1 MKFIKVLPV
10 LLIILLS
17 SGCVTTG
24 PAVYR
29 GEIYQAQ
36 EELKVKILKH
46 RLEKERDVAEVGYR
60 LLKSLPDNGKSVA
73 YLGIRFVKVDQY
85 SKRLFNIVDNY
96 GIAVAYVVK
105 DSPAYK
111 AGIESGDIVRKIN
124 GRIINAER
132 DLKYVLNNLN
142 PGDKLE
148 FELIRD
154 QNVVKTKVILERVGL
169 DVNFSMLNEESVN
182 AGASTDR
189 VVVTYGLMRFIE
201 SDDEL
206 AIILGHEL
214 AHIARGH
221 IGKRMGTDLFSIL
234 LGAAVGYGAESISPG
249 SGDIVMRGI
258 GGAFSSLYSREF
270 EREADYFGIL
280 YVYRAGYDIRAG
292 IDVWER
298 FAIEMPES
306 MVRDFYSSHPT
317 STERLLRIEKIV
329 RDIEEGKISLD

>member
-1 MKFIKVLPV
+1 MKR
-10 LLIILLS
+10 LLGLCTILLCL
-17 SGCVTTG
+17 GCITTG

-36 EELKVKILKH
+36 EELKVKVLKY
-46 RLEKERDVAEVGYR
+46 RFEKEGDVAAVGYQ
-60 LLKSLPDNGKSVA
+60 LLKVLPNNGKNA
-73 YLGIRFVKVDQY
+73 PYLGIRFIKIDQY
-85 SKRLFNIVDNY
+85 SKRLFNIVNNY
-96 GIAVAYVVK
+96 GIAAAYVVRG
-105 DSPAYK
+105 SSAYK
-111 AGIESGDIVRKIN
+111 AGIRRGDVIRKIN

-132 DLKYVLNNLN
+132 DLKYVLNNLK
-142 PGDKLE
+142 PGDRLD

-154 QNVVKTKVILERVGL
+154 QKIVKTQVVLERVGL
-169 DVNFSMLNEESVN
+169 DVNFGMLDEESVN
-182 AGASTDR
+182 AGASANK

-206 AIILGHEL
+206 AVILGHEL

-221 IGKRMGTDLFSIL
+221 IGKRMGTDLVSIL

-249 SGDIVMRGI
+249 SGDIIMRGV

-280 YVYRAGYDIRAG
+280 FAHKAGYDVRAG
-292 IDVWER
+292 IDIWER

-329 RDIEEGKISLD
+329 RDLEEGKIDLD